1 MAVTLDHLILSVND
15 IGSSVDFYTKILG
28 FDYEGDRDR
37 FSIIRVNPGFIL
49 QLAPWQTSGG
59 EHLAFEM
66 PRPEFDTVF
75 DRVRAEGL
83 EYGDSFHSVGNMR
96 GPGTE
101 PGARGPGDVV
111 YFFDPSQHLIEIRC
125 SEVPSV

>member
-15 IGSSVDFYTKILG
+15 IGSSIDFYTKLLG
-28 FDYEGDRDR
+28 FDYEGDRDP
-37 FSIIRVNPGFIL
+37 FSIIRVNPDLIL

-59 EHLAFEM
+59 EHLASEM
-66 PRPEFDTVF
+66 PRPEFGTVV
-75 DRVRAEGL
+75 DRVRAQGL

-101 PGARGPGDVV
+101 HGARGPGDVV
-111 YFFDPSQHLIEIRC
+111 YFFDPSNT
-125 SEVPSV
+125 